1 MTVGDEEV
9 QKNGNVEVIHEDNS
23 VELNSL
29 VELGN
34 NYLAVYSKQVETEG
48 ELNRKK
54 LDLAE
59 KVIDSSKASARY
71 KYGLILFITFVFCVI
86 VLGLIFYKDDVSS
99 GLLILSHLVALISGA
114 FAGWGWEKKHGSL
127 SIEDI

>member
-1 MTVGDEEV
+1 MTVDKEV
-9 QKNGNVEVIHEDNS
+9 REDSDVEVVPQD
-23 VELNSL
+23 SL
-29 VELGN
+29 IEVDDLVKLGSN
-34 NYLAVYSKQVETEG
+34 FLDTYAQQVKTEG

-59 KVIDSSKASARY
+59 KIIDSSKASARY
-71 KYGLILFITFVFCVI
+71 KYGLILVITLVFCSI

-99 GLLILSHLVALISGA
+99 GLLILSHLVTLVSGA

-127 SIEDI
+127 NIEDI